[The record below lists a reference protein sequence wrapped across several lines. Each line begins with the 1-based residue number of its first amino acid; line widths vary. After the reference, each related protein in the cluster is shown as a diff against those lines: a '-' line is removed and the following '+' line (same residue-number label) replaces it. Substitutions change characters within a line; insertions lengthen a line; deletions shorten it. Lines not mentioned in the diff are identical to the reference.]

1 MPASKHSD
9 DSLSAYRAK
18 RSADASPEPF
28 GGGPGSGAGL
38 FVVHKHAASRL
49 HWDLRLE
56 MGGVLESWAVPKGPS
71 PNPADKRLA
80 VKVEAHPLEYCEFEE
95 VIPEGNYGA
104 GAMIIWDRG
113 RWVPLEDP
121 EEGLEKGKLLF
132 ELRGYKLR
140 GRWTLVKM
148 KRTEKEWLFI
158 KERDAFATSEEDG
171 ESVFPQ
177 DSILS
182 GLTVE
187 QLGAGTRPATVI
199 LRKLGRLKA
208 SQSRVVARGLKVML
222 AEPREEAFSDPG
234 WLFEIKY
241 DGYRLVV
248 STENGAA
255 RLTSRAGN
263 DLTPTFP
270 EVAKAVEALPFEHL
284 VLDGEVVVHDESGL
298 PSFGRLQKRG
308 RLTRPLDIKRAS
320 IELPATLYLFD
331 ILGFDDYDLRTLPL
345 RERKHVLKE
354 LLPSVGP
361 LRFSDH
367 IEEQG
372 EAMFEQVQQMRLEGI
387 VAKKV
392 DSPYREG
399 RSPQWLKI
407 RTQRSDDFVIV
418 GYTVPK
424 GSRSGFGAL
433 HVAQYHGDELVY
445 AGRVGTGF
453 DSQQLEQIAE
463 ELASLL
469 VDDPTCSGEV
479 PKGAA
484 NRWVEPKLVCEVR
497 FKEYTEADLLR
508 HPVFVRMRDDKH
520 PQECQPTDVSA
531 SLAEPQIV
539 ETELSTADRQVPYTN
554 LAKVFWPEE
563 GYTKGDLIEYYRSIS
578 AWLLPYLRDRPVVL
592 TRYPDGITGKSFFQ
606 KDAPGFVPEWV
617 RRERVWS
624 EGSQRELEYFVC
636 DDEESLLYIIN
647 LGTIPLHIW
656 SSRVTSLEKPD
667 WCVLDLDPKE
677 APFADVVKVA
687 RLIKRLCDEIALP
700 SFIKS
705 SGSSGLH
712 VLLPLARQCTYEQSR
727 MLGQLIGQFVV
738 MELPDVATVRRQV
751 SRRDGRV
758 YVDYVQ
764 NGHGRLIASPFCV
777 RPLPG
782 APVSASLKWT
792 EVTAKLDIQKH
803 NIRTVPK
810 RMGKLAEDPLVG
822 ALGDAPDL
830 VEVLGSLERLMA

>member
-1 MPASKHSD
+1 
-9 DSLSAYRAK
+9 
-18 RSADASPEPF
+18 
-28 GGGPGSGAGL
+28 
-38 FVVHKHAASRL
+38 
-49 HWDLRLE
+49 
-56 MGGVLESWAVPKGPS
+56 
-71 PNPADKRLA
+71 
-80 VKVEAHPLEYCEFEE
+80 
-95 VIPEGNYGA
+95 
-104 GAMIIWDRG
+104 
-113 RWVPLEDP
+113 
-121 EEGLEKGKLLF
+121 
-132 ELRGYKLR
+132 
-140 GRWTLVKM
+140 
-148 KRTEKEWLFI
+148 
-158 KERDAFATSEEDG
+158 
-171 ESVFPQ
+171 
-177 DSILS
+177 
-182 GLTVE
+182 
-187 QLGAGTRPATVI
+187 
-199 LRKLGRLKA
+199 
-208 SQSRVVARGLKVML
+208 
-222 AEPREEAFSDPG
+222 
-234 WLFEIKY
+234 
-241 DGYRLVV
+241 
-248 STENGAA
+248 
-255 RLTSRAGN
+255 
-263 DLTPTFP
+263 
-270 EVAKAVEALPFEHL
+270 
-284 VLDGEVVVHDESGL
+284 
-298 PSFGRLQKRG
+298 
-308 RLTRPLDIKRAS
+308 
-320 IELPATLYLFD
+320 
-331 ILGFDDYDLRTLPL
+331 
-345 RERKHVLKE
+345 
-354 LLPSVGP
+354 
-361 LRFSDH
+361 
-367 IEEQG
+367 
-372 EAMFEQVQQMRLEGI
+372 MFEQVQQMRLEGI

-433 HVAQYHGDELVY
+433 HVAQYHGGELVY

-453 DSQQLEQIAE
+453 DSQQLEEIAE

-508 HPVFVRMRDDKH
+508 HPVFVRMRDDKQ
-520 PQECQPTDVSA
+520 PQECQRTDVSA

-578 AWLLPYLRDRPVVL
+578 TWLLPYLQDRPLVL